1 MPIYEYRCANGHQYE
16 RWESF
21 EAAAEHACQICDEV
35 ARRLIT
41 LPSVI
46 FKGSG
51 FYSTDNRKGGSE
63 PSSKPSDS
71 TGANGSSSETVAK
84 AAASAPSETK
94 AEAASSPSS
103 DSPANK
109 AAD

>member
-1 MPIYEYRCANGHQYE
+1 MPIYEYRCVNGHQYE

-21 EAAAEHACQICDEV
+21 EAPAEHACQICDEA
-35 ARRLIT
+35 ARRLIS

-63 PSSKPSDS
+63 PSSKPSNGADAS
-71 TGANGSSSETVAK
+71 PKETGAKT
-84 AAASAPSETK
+84 AASASSETK

-103 DSPANK
+103 DSPADNPV
-109 AAD
+109 D